1 MHWLTIVGILVLV
14 GLIVSNKKFKT
25 LPPWGSFLCYLA
37 GALMIIGG
45 MVLHR
50 LANPG

>member
-1 MHWLTIVGILVLV
+1 MHWLTFVGTFVIL
-14 GLIVSNKKFKT
+14 GLIVINKRVKQ
-25 LPPWGSFLCYLA
+25 LPSWASFLCYLA

-50 LANPG
+50 LANPD

>member
-1 MHWLTIVGILVLV
+1 MHWLTIVGVIVLA
-14 GLIVSNKKFKT
+14 GLIIFNKKIKP
-25 LPPWGSFLCYLA
+25 LPSWASFVCYLA

>member
-1 MHWLTIVGILVLV
+1 MHWLTIVGILVII
-14 GLIVSNKKFKT
+14 GLIVTNKKIKP
-25 LPPWGSFLCYLA
+25 LPPWASFVCYLA

-45 MVLHR
+45 MVLFR